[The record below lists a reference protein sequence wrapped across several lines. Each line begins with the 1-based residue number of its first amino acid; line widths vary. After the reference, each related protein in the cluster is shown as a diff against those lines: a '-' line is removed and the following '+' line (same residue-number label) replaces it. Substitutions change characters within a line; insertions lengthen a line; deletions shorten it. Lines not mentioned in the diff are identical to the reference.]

1 MMARSRAN
9 EIAELV
15 SQLGS
20 RSRGRADSARARL
33 SIIGARGVEVMIE
46 ALEGTNSRVRARV
59 MPLLAAIGDPRGR
72 EPLIAMLLDRNARM
86 RLIAAR
92 CLARFPAPDS
102 VAALERAL
110 EKEKRRDVRVA
121 AVHGL
126 VEQYS
131 GGQDGAI
138 RRVLDVL
145 LDPDE
150 DCDLR
155 VAAFSLLRALRLN
168 QRRSIV
174 RRLCSDRSETVRQH
188 AQRFATSPAPNSSA
202 SAEEMQGW
210 LERLGDDDYPVW
222 NESVQ
227 RLSACGAD
235 VIDPLV
241 DAMRVH
247 AERPEYCSRAG
258 IVLKSLGPRRG
269 RALGQ
274 ALERVIEPLPLQT
287 LIEVIGALGEKSL
300 IYRLK
305 DLIDRLA
312 DQPAGE
318 AGFDPCLRVRA
329 RAHVELARIGSR
341 VAIADLRDALNRS
354 NGPTDFD
361 MLSAVSRIGKRDE
374 LPLLLRAWTREDDFT
389 RRKIAEAVRSIMKRE
404 RIRRNARILQT
415 LLPEERKALEQILP
429 PAGSRPRRT
438 AARNRS

>member
-1 MMARSRAN
+1 
-9 EIAELV
+9 
-15 SQLGS
+15 
-20 RSRGRADSARARL
+20 
-33 SIIGARGVEVMIE
+33 MIE
-46 ALEGTNSRVRARV
+46 ALEGTNNRVRARV
-59 MPLLAAIGDPRGR
+59 MPLLALIGDPRGR

-92 CLARFPAPDS
+92 CLARFPSPDA
-102 VAALERAL
+102 VAALERTL
-110 EKEKRRDVRVA
+110 GREKRKDVRVG

-138 RRVLDVL
+138 RRVLDIL

-150 DCDLR
+150 HCDVR

-174 RRLCSDRSETVRQH
+174 RRLCSDRSEIVRKK
-188 AQRFATSPAPNSSA
+188 AMTFAAGPAPGHEPSL
-202 SAEEMQGW
+202 EEMRGW
-210 LERLGDDDYPVW
+210 LERLGDDDYAVW

-227 RLSACGAD
+227 RLTACGTE

-241 DAMRVH
+241 DTMRVH
-247 AERPEYCSRAG
+247 AEVPEYCTRAG

-312 DQPAGE
+312 DQPRAE
-318 AGFDPCLRVRA
+318 TGFDPCLRVRA
-329 RAHVELARIGSR
+329 KAHVELARIGSR
-341 VAIADLRDALNRS
+341 VAIADLREALNRAD
-354 NGPTDFD
+354 NPTDFD
-361 MLSAVSRIGKRDE
+361 LLSAVAKIGKRDE
-374 LPLLLRAWTREDDFT
+374 LPLLLRAWRREDEFT
-389 RRKIAEAVRSIMKRE
+389 RRKIAQAVRSIMKRE
-404 RIRRNARILQT
+404 RIRRNARIFQSLSA
-415 LLPEERKALEQILP
+415 EERAALLQILP
-429 PAGSRPRRT
+429 PAGTRPGR
-438 AARNRS
+438 ARARKRG

>member
-1 MMARSRAN
+1 
-9 EIAELV
+9 
-15 SQLGS
+15 
-20 RSRGRADSARARL
+20 
-33 SIIGARGVEVMIE
+33 
-46 ALEGTNSRVRARV
+46 

-92 CLARFPAPDS
+92 CLARFPAPDA

-110 EKEKRRDVRVA
+110 EKEKRRDVRIA

-138 RRVLDVL
+138 RRVLDIL
-145 LDPDE
+145 LDDEE
-150 DCDLR
+150 DCDVR

-174 RRLCSDRSETVRQH
+174 RRLRTDRSDTVRQH
-188 AQRFATSPAPNSSA
+188 AERFAADPAPNSAPSM
-202 SAEEMQGW
+202 AEMRGW
-210 LERLGDDDYPVW
+210 LERLGDEDYAVW

-227 RLSACGAD
+227 RLSACGAS
-235 VIDPLV
+235 VIEPLV
-241 DAMRVH
+241 DTMRVH

-274 ALERVIEPLPLQT
+274 ALERVVEPLPLQT

-312 DQPAGE
+312 EQPRGE
-318 AGFDPCLRVRA
+318 TGFDPCLRVRA
-329 RAHVELARIGSR
+329 KAHVELARIGSR
-341 VAIADLRDALNRS
+341 VAIADLREALNS
-354 NGPTDFD
+354 GNGPTDFD
-361 MLSAVSRIGKRDE
+361 MLSAVAKIGKRDE
-374 LPLLLRAWTREDDFT
+374 LPLLLRAWRREDEFT
-389 RRKIAEAVRSIMKRE
+389 RRKIADAVRSIMKRE

-415 LLPEERKALEQILP
+415 LLPEERTALERILP
-429 PAGSRPRRT
+429 PAGSRSRRT
-438 AARNRS
+438 TARKRG

>member
-1 MMARSRAN
+1 
-9 EIAELV
+9 
-15 SQLGS
+15 
-20 RSRGRADSARARL
+20 
-33 SIIGARGVEVMIE
+33 MIE

-92 CLARFPAPDS
+92 CLARFPSPDS

-110 EKEKRRDVRVA
+110 KHERRRDVRVA
-121 AVHGL
+121 AVQGL
-126 VEQYS
+126 VEQYT

-145 LDPDE
+145 LDTDE
-150 DCDLR
+150 DCDVR
-155 VAAFSLLRALRLN
+155 VAAFSLLRTLRLN

-174 RRLCSDRSETVRQH
+174 RRLCADDSAVVRQH
-188 AQRFATSPAPNSSA
+188 ALDFAASPAPNPAPSP
-202 SAEEMQGW
+202 EEMLGW
-210 LERLGDDDYPVW
+210 LERLGDDDYAVW

-227 RLSACGAD
+227 RLSACGAE

-241 DAMRVH
+241 DTMRAH
-247 AERPEYCSRAG
+247 AERPEYCTRAG

-269 RALGQ
+269 RSLGE
-274 ALERVIEPLPLQT
+274 ALERVVEPLPLQT

-312 DQPAGE
+312 DQPRGE
-318 AGFDPCLRVRA
+318 TGFDPCLRVRA
-329 RAHVELARIGSR
+329 KAHVELARIGSR
-341 VAIADLRDALNRS
+341 VAISDLREALNS
-354 NGPTDFD
+354 NRGPTDFD
-361 MLSAVSRIGKRDE
+361 MLSAVAKIGKRDE
-374 LPLLLRAWTREDDFT
+374 LPLLLRAWGREDAFT
-389 RRKIAEAVRSIMKRE
+389 RRKIAAAVRSIMKRE

-415 LLPEERKALEQILP
+415 LTGDERAALVEILP
-429 PAGSRPRRT
+429 PAGSRPRR
-438 AARNRS
+438 AGAQKPG

>member
-1 MMARSRAN
+1 
-9 EIAELV
+9 
-15 SQLGS
+15 
-20 RSRGRADSARARL
+20 
-33 SIIGARGVEVMIE
+33 MIE
-46 ALEGTNSRVRARV
+46 ALEGTNNRVRARV

-92 CLARFPAPDS
+92 CLARFPSPDS
-102 VAALERAL
+102 VAALERSL
-110 EKEKRRDVRVA
+110 EKEKRKDVRIA

-138 RRVLDVL
+138 RRVLDIL
-145 LDPDE
+145 LDAE
-150 DCDLR
+150 ENCDVR
-155 VAAFSLLRALRLN
+155 VAAFSLLRALRLS

-174 RRLCSDRSETVRQH
+174 RRLCSDESETVRLH
-188 AQRFATSPAPNSSA
+188 ATRFAASPAPNPA
-202 SAEEMQGW
+202 PTQEEMRGW
-210 LERLGDDDYPVW
+210 LERLGDDDYAVW

-227 RLSACGAD
+227 RLTACGAE

-241 DAMRVH
+241 DTMRVH
-247 AERPEYCSRAG
+247 AERPEYCTRAG

-274 ALERVIEPLPLQT
+274 ALERVVEPLPLQT

-312 DQPAGE
+312 GQPRGE
-318 AGFDPCLRVRA
+318 TGFDPCLRVRA

-341 VAIADLRDALNRS
+341 VAIADLREALNRVD
-354 NGPTDFD
+354 GPTDFD
-361 MLSAVSRIGKRDE
+361 MLSAVAKIGKRDE
-374 LPLLLRAWTREDDFT
+374 LPLLLRAWRREDEFT

-404 RIRRNARILQT
+404 RIRRNARILQI
-415 LLPEERKALEQILP
+415 LLPEERTALGRILP
-429 PAGSRPRRT
+429 PAEPRPRRT
-438 AARNRS
+438 TARKRG

>member
-1 MMARSRAN
+1 
-9 EIAELV
+9 
-15 SQLGS
+15 
-20 RSRGRADSARARL
+20 
-33 SIIGARGVEVMIE
+33 MIE

-92 CLARFPAPDS
+92 CLARFPSPDS
-102 VAALERAL
+102 VAALERSL
-110 EKEKRRDVRVA
+110 EKEKRRDVRIA

-138 RRVLDVL
+138 RRVLDIL
-145 LDPDE
+145 LDTEE
-150 DCDLR
+150 DCDVR

-168 QRRSIV
+168 QRRSVV

-188 AQRFATSPAPNSSA
+188 ATRFAASPAPNSAPSM
-202 SAEEMQGW
+202 EEMQGW

-227 RLSACGAD
+227 RLSACGAEM
-235 VIDPLV
+235 IDPLV
-241 DAMRVH
+241 DTMRIN

-274 ALERVIEPLPLQT
+274 ALERVVEPLPLQT
-287 LIEVIGALGEKSL
+287 LIEVIGSLGEKSL

-312 DQPAGE
+312 GQPRGE
-318 AGFDPCLRVRA
+318 TGFDPCLRVRA
-329 RAHVELARIGSR
+329 MAHVELARIGSR
-341 VAIADLRDALNRS
+341 VAIADLREALNRAD
-354 NGPTDFD
+354 GRTDFD
-361 MLSAVSRIGKRDE
+361 MLSAVAKIGKRDE
-374 LPLLLRAWTREDDFT
+374 LPLLLRAFRREDEFT
-389 RRKIAEAVRSIMKRE
+389 RRKIAAAVRSIMKRE

-415 LLPEERKALEQILP
+415 LLPEERTALEQILP
-429 PAGSRPRRT
+429 PPDSRPRR
-438 AARNRS
+438 AKAGKRG